1 MEEVAMTEADRLE
14 LLSRIKDR
22 IDKSAIRVSTVKAP
36 HTYMKAVGTHKI
48 MEIIEEEL
56 KK

>member
-1 MEEVAMTEADRLE
+1 MKKNIMTELDRLK

-48 MEIIEEEL
+48 MEIIEQEL

>member
-1 MEEVAMTEADRLE
+1 MEKNIMTELDRLE

>member
-1 MEEVAMTEADRLE
+1 MTELDRLE

-22 IDKSAIRVSTVKAP
+22 IDKIAIRVSTVKAP
-36 HTYMKAVGTHKI
+36 DTYMKAVGTHKI

>member
-22 IDKSAIRVSTVKAP
+22 IDKIAIRVSTVKAP

-48 MEIIEEEL
+48 VRIIEEEL

>member
-1 MEEVAMTEADRLE
+1 MEKNIMTELDRLE

-22 IDKSAIRVSTVKAP
+22 IDKSAIKVSTVKAP
-36 HTYMKAVGTHKI
+36 HTYMKAVGTNEI
-48 MEIIEEEL
+48 VRIIEEEL